1 MYEIIQNVI
10 QSGRYELSDML
21 KKIDTVWVQ
30 GEITEGQKTELVKLA
45 QENADPANSYAPLQE
60 QIDQLFE
67 QYGQLESRVTALEGG
82 EEPEPE
88 EWPEYVQPS
97 GSHDAYNTGDKVT
110 YNGKH
115 YICKMDGCVWSPD
128 TYPQAWEVA
137 E

>member
-21 KKIDTVWVQ
+21 KKIDTMWIQ
-30 GEITEGQKTELVKLA
+30 GEITEEEKTELVKLA

-67 QYGQLESRVTALEGG
+67 KYGQLESRVTALEGG

-88 EWPEYVQPS
+88 EWLEYVQPS
-97 GSHDAYNTGDKVT
+97 GAHDAYNTGDKVT

-115 YICKMDGCVWSPD
+115 YICKMDGCVWNPEE
-128 TYPQAWEVA
+128 YPQGWEVV

>member
-21 KKIDTVWVQ
+21 KKIDTMWIQ
-30 GEITEGQKTELVKLA
+30 GEITEEEKTELVKLA

-60 QIDQLFE
+60 QIDQLFK
-67 QYGQLESRVTALEGG
+67 QYGQLESRITTLEGG
-82 EEPEPE
+82 KEPEPE
-88 EWPEYVQPS
+88 EWPEYIPPT
-97 GSHDAYNTGDKVT
+97 GAHDAYNTGDKVT

-115 YICKMDGCVWSPD
+115 YICKMNGCTWSPD
-128 TYPQAWEVA
+128 IYPQGWELT